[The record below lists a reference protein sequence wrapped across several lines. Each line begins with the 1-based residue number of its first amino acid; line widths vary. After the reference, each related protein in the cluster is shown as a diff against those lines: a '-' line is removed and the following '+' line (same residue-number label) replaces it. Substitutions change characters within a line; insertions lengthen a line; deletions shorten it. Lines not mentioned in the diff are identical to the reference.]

1 MRHGLQVETQFVKD
15 PTNSFYPSP
24 TKPKYLPLKPYIFTI
39 DRIPHSLVEKGMKR
53 SSKMAPQDD
62 KFHNDATF
70 QCLLSSQ
77 RELLSRLNSEQKLV
91 QPPHCVMDT
100 PNMSG
105 QWPYETNHSIG
116 FETFRNDNIALSKR
130 MSLGVGADDLI
141 MPGREFDSD
150 QFSESLYDD
159 AIKKGGKHAHFGGTQ
174 KRRRSTL
181 TFLEYIFENGP
192 EPTIP
197 MEPVQKRAR
206 NRVEYN
212 DSDDEDYGVVIED
225 AYSDDDQIIEEDDF
239 SPLKVPG
246 EAKNILITF
255 DAAMGRSQDSQ
266 QQIHDWD
273 KKMGLKR
280 SHSKTMRLSSRS
292 RKLLRQFTQKDI
304 VFLSASE

>member
-1 MRHGLQVETQFVKD
+1 
-15 PTNSFYPSP
+15 
-24 TKPKYLPLKPYIFTI
+24 
-39 DRIPHSLVEKGMKR
+39 
-53 SSKMAPQDD
+53 
-62 KFHNDATF
+62 
-70 QCLLSSQ
+70 
-77 RELLSRLNSEQKLV
+77 
-91 QPPHCVMDT
+91 MDT
-100 PNMSG
+100 PNISG
-105 QWPYETNHSIG
+105 QWANETNHSIG

-141 MPGREFDSD
+141 MPGRAFDSD

-159 AIKKGGKHAHFGGTQ
+159 AIKKGGKHAHVGRTQ

-181 TFLEYIFENGP
+181 SFLEYIFENGP

-212 DSDDEDYGVVIED
+212 DSDDEDYGVVMED

>member
-1 MRHGLQVETQFVKD
+1 
-15 PTNSFYPSP
+15 
-24 TKPKYLPLKPYIFTI
+24 
-39 DRIPHSLVEKGMKR
+39 MKR

-62 KFHNDATF
+62 KFYNDATF

-91 QPPHCVMDT
+91 QPPRRVMDT
-100 PNMSG
+100 TTMSG
-105 QWPYETNHSIG
+105 QWANATNHSIG

-130 MSLGVGADDLI
+130 MSLGIGADDLI
-141 MPGREFDSD
+141 MPRREFDSD
-150 QFSESLYDD
+150 QFSESMCEDV
-159 AIKKGGKHAHFGGTQ
+159 IKKGGKQPQRGTH

-181 TFLEYIFENGP
+181 SFLEYIFENGP

-197 MEPVQKRAR
+197 MEPMQKRAR

-212 DSDDEDYGVVIED
+212 DSDDEDYGVVVED
-225 AYSDDDQIIEEDDF
+225 AYSDDDQVIEDEDF
-239 SPLKVPG
+239 SPWTVPG
-246 EAKNILITF
+246 EAKDILITF

>member
-1 MRHGLQVETQFVKD
+1 
-15 PTNSFYPSP
+15 
-24 TKPKYLPLKPYIFTI
+24 
-39 DRIPHSLVEKGMKR
+39 MKR
-53 SSKMAPQDD
+53 SSKMAPHDD
-62 KFHNDATF
+62 KFQNDATF

-77 RELLSRLNSEQKLV
+77 RELLSRLNSQQKLV
-91 QPPHCVMDT
+91 QPSRRDIDT
-100 PNMSG
+100 PTMSG
-105 QWPYETNHSIG
+105 RWANATNHSIG

-141 MPGREFDSD
+141 MPGREFDPD
-150 QFSESLYDD
+150 QLSESLYDD
-159 AIKKGGKHAHFGGTQ
+159 AIKKGGKYAHHGTTN

-181 TFLEYIFENGP
+181 SFLDYIFENGP
-192 EPTIP
+192 EPTIA
-197 MEPVQKRAR
+197 MEPLQKRAR
-206 NRVEYN
+206 KRVEYN
-212 DSDDEDYGVVIED
+212 DSDDDNYGAVVED
-225 AYSDDDQIIEEDDF
+225 AYSDDDQVTDDDDF
-239 SPLKVPG
+239 SPWTVLG
-246 EAKNILITF
+246 EAKNMLIAF